1 MSVAEIK
8 AEAQRLSP
16 ADAMHLAA
24 WFEAVAKRNDPQ
36 HLAELDSTWQAME
49 DGHKLSLEEV
59 RRISADL
66 DRSGA

>member
-1 MSVAEIK
+1 MSVAAIK

-16 ADAMHLAA
+16 AEAMHLAA

-36 HLAELDSTWQAME
+36 RLVELDSTWQAME
-49 DGHKLSLEEV
+49 DGHKVSLEEV